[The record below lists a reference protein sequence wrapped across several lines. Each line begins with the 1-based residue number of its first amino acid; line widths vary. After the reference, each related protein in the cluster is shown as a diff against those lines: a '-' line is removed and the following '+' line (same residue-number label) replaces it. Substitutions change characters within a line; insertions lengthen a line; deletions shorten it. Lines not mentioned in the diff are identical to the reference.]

1 VPTTIIDR
9 TLSII
14 QGIVTSGKV
23 QTCGGSGDKHGV
35 RNFNRA
41 LPKWHKK

>member
-1 VPTTIIDR
+1 VPTNVIDR

-14 QGIVTSGKV
+14 QGIATSGKV
-23 QTCGGSGDKHGV
+23 QTYGGSDDKHGV
-35 RNFNRA
+35 RDFNRA